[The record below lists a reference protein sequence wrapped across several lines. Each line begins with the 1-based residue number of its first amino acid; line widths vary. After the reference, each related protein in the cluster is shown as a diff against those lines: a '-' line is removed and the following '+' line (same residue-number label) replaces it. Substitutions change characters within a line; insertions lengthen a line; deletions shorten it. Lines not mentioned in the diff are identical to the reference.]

1 MRKDPHGNQLLP
13 RMHYKH
19 GAYWYVYR
27 NKWRRIGKTYNAAL
41 REYSALNASG
51 AGMIALINQTYSVY
65 EQRTRD
71 GTLTTG
77 TLEGY
82 QVVRDNLLTAFQHL
96 DPPEVTPGMIKQ
108 FRQHYYGTKPM
119 AGNRAV
125 IVLRAAF
132 DLALDMD
139 LCASN
144 PAQQLR
150 LYQSKPR
157 QRLPTDAEFN
167 RVKAV
172 ATGQVPLIMDALY
185 YTGQR
190 IRDVLAIKQSDI
202 ADGVIYMVQKK
213 TGAKMPIEIGPKLAK
228 VIQQARSG
236 PVTGLHLFATHGKPI
251 SYYTFYSAFK
261 TACKRARVDNLT
273 PHDIRRKA
281 INDYKAKGGDPQLL
295 AGHTDPKMTERY
307 LIDNSVKMIASLDS
321 L

>member
-19 GAYWYVYR
+19 GAYWHVYR

-41 REYSALNASG
+41 REYSALNTSG
-51 AGMIALINQTYSVY
+51 GGMIALINQTYDVY
-65 EQRTRD
+65 QQREKD

-77 TLEGY
+77 SLISY
-82 QVVRDNLLTAFQHL
+82 QVVRETLCTAFQHL
-96 DPPEVTPGMIKQ
+96 DPHEVTPGMVRQ
-108 FRQHYYGTKPM
+108 FRQHYYGLKPG
-119 AGNRAV
+119 AGNRAIV
-125 IVLRAAF
+125 VLRAAF
-132 DLALDMD
+132 DLAIDMD
-139 LCASN
+139 LCHSN
-144 PAQQLR
+144 PAQQVK
-150 LYQSKPR
+150 QVHSKPR

-172 ATGQVPLIMDALY
+172 ATGQVPLVMDALY

-190 IRDVLAIKQSDI
+190 IRDVLAIKQSSI
-202 ADGVIYMVQKK
+202 VDGVIYMVQQK
-213 TGAKMPIEIGPKLAK
+213 TGTKMPIQIGPELAN
-228 VIQQARSG
+228 VIQAARSG
-236 PVTGLHLFATHGKPI
+236 PVTGLYLFSTHGKAL

-261 TACKRARVDNLT
+261 TACKRAGVDNFT

-295 AGHTDPKMTERY
+295 AGHTDAKMTERY
-307 LIDNSVKMIASLDS
+307 LIDNSVKFIASLDS